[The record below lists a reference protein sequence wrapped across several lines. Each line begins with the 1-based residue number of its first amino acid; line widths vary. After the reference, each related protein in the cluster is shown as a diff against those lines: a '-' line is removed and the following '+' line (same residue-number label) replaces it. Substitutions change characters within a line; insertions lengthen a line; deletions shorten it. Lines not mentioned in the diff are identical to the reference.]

1 MGFGFLV
8 SDLPHA
14 AEGVVHTTGVK
25 FQRVHPLGGELSASL
40 HRRCWLPAAKRL
52 PPRAAAAVAA
62 AEHSAATDA
71 RTVAEGQRMRTDLE
85 SKYSGLSL
93 TIRV

>member
-1 MGFGFLV
+1 
-8 SDLPHA
+8 
-14 AEGVVHTTGVK
+14 
-25 FQRVHPLGGELSASL
+25 
-40 HRRCWLPAAKRL
+40 
-52 PPRAAAAVAA
+52 VAA